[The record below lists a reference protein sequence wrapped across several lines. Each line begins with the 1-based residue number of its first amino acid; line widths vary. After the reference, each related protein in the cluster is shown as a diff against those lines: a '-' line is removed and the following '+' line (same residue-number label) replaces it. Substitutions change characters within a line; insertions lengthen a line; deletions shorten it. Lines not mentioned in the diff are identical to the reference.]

1 MEYLRGLSLS
11 QDAMVRL
18 VESGDVRG
26 LKQFLLRGN
35 QVKLK
40 VEDADLLHRAAQKG
54 DEPMIRLLL
63 SVRVSGHA

>member
-11 QDAMVRL
+11 EDAMVRL

-40 VEDADLLHRAAQKG
+40 IENSDLLHRAAARG
-54 DEPMIRLLL
+54 DEAMIRLLL
-63 SVRVSGHA
+63 SVSLAVVG